1 MPARKYTVFI
11 DPHEVG
17 LEGVSFT
24 EKEITAAS
32 ARGDLEI
39 KTVFRSR
46 GEYYILGLSGLR
58 HASNII
64 GIRDFRV
71 GW

>member
-1 MPARKYTVFI
+1 MPARKYTVYI
-11 DPHEVG
+11 DPHEIG

-32 ARGDLEI
+32 ARGDFLI

-46 GEYYILGLSGLR
+46 GEYFILGLSGLR
-58 HASNII
+58 QASNII